1 MQETMT
7 RKKGRYMS
15 RRFPA
20 ILIAFLMV
28 CAMLPAE
35 ALADTGASPADA
47 ATSVVDTESISRGT
61 MPEIPAF
68 DSDVEADASLP
79 PMTLE
84 EGEQILPV
92 TIAPAEGTAVV
103 EGSGKCEALEDVY
116 ALTPAEN
123 DALTGGSEAENKEAI
138 LDYLLEDPCI
148 VREPNCIGHVPADH
162 QFILQLFRS
171 E

>member
-35 ALADTGASPADA
+35 ALADTGAA
-47 ATSVVDTESISRGT
+47 SRGT

-68 DSDVEADASLP
+68 DSDVEADASLT

-84 EGEQILPV
+84 EGKQILPV
-92 TIAPAEGTAVV
+92 TIDPAGGTAVV
-103 EGSGKCEALEDVY
+103 EGSGESAALEDVY

-138 LDYLLEDPCI
+138 LDYLLEDSCV